1 MARVLDVQATIA
13 PPERLVG
20 TVGELWRY
28 PIKSML
34 GERVP
39 EVVVTGRGCLGDRA
53 WALRD
58 RASGRIASAERF
70 PRLLGFRSAYE
81 LEPTSD
87 SRGRAR
93 IEAPDGRSIS
103 TDDPEASHIISEILG
118 RELRLESQPRA
129 DETTG
134 IDRRTVFGDVPVS
147 QMKPDWTPETMPDY
161 FRLKSDS
168 FFEIGAVFV
177 LTSGSA
183 AHLGRLQ
190 GAAGPADR
198 RRFRPNLY
206 LDTGPGSERF
216 VEDAWAG
223 RALRVGGEVVLT
235 DFAPTLWC
243 VTSTLAQEELPRD
256 LSVLRTAAQAH
267 GGCLG
272 VYASVRSPGRIRV
285 GDPVHLL

>member
-1 MARVLDVQATIA
+1 MARVLDVQPGIATA
-13 PPERLVG
+13 ESLVG

-28 PIKSML
+28 PVKSML
-34 GERVP
+34 GGRIRD
-39 EVVVTGRGCLGDRA
+39 VVVTERGCLGDRA
-53 WALRD
+53 RALRD
-58 RASGRIASAERF
+58 LASGRIASAKRF
-70 PRLLGFRSAYE
+70 PRLLAFRAEYE
-81 LEPTSD
+81 LEPTSQ
-87 SRGRAR
+87 SHGRAR
-93 IEAPDGRSIS
+93 IQAPDGRTIS
-103 TDDPEASHIISEILG
+103 TDDPGASAIISEILG
-118 RELRLESQPRA
+118 SELRLESQPRA
-129 DETTG
+129 DEKTG
-134 IDRRTVFGDVPVS
+134 IDRRTVFGDLPVS

-161 FRLKSDS
+161 FQLKSDS

-206 LDTGPGSERF
+206 LDSGPGSERF
-216 VEDAWAG
+216 VEDEWAG
-223 RALRVGGEVVLT
+223 RALRVGDEVVLT
-235 DFAPTLWC
+235 EFAPTLWC

-272 VYASVRSPGRIRV
+272 VYTSVRAPGRIRV